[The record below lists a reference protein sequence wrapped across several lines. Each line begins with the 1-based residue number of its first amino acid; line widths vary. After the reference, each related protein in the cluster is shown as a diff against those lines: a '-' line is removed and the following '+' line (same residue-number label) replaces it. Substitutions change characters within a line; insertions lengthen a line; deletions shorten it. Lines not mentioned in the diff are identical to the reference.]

1 MLLICINFVA
11 KYIAKIAKMLITLLY
26 TLLIIAISMVLLSI
40 RVLIKKRDSFKSQ
53 HIHDNE
59 YLKKKGIHCVLDQ
72 DKEARHT
79 NRAF

>member
-1 MLLICINFVA
+1 
-11 KYIAKIAKMLITLLY
+11 
-26 TLLIIAISMVLLSI
+26 MVLLSI

-59 YLKKKGIHCVLDQ
+59 YLQKKGIHCVLDQ